1 MDAQE
6 ERFYAST
13 PDRSET
19 NSPRSHM
26 SSPNSNSSINV
37 TDQSI
42 SLTQH
47 QQNLETLNRMG
58 MFFHAQ
64 QMHLNQFDAVK
75 RLGLTQVPSV
85 SQGPRH
91 TIDAILGLN
100 GQRPVSRVSEF
111 EPRQERECEPVPV
124 SPGAVESAGEGSC
137 NSNDGYSQRAD
148 DKSPAGSDED
158 APRPGSTDNKKKHR
172 RNRTTFTTY
181 QLHELERAFE
191 KSHYPDVYSREEL
204 AMKVNLPEVRVQVW
218 FQNRRAKWRRQEKM
232 EAARLGLSEYGCG
245 AGGMPRLSGLG
256 LPVDPWLAP
265 PLLTALP
272 GFLSHPPSGYPSYLT
287 PPAPAPAP
295 PAPPDPRSSSIAAL
309 RMKAKEHVE
318 NISKGLTMV

>member
-1 MDAQE
+1 MDAKDDY
-6 ERFYAST
+6 FAHS
-13 PDRSET
+13 PDRSENNT
-19 NSPRSHM
+19 PTSCHSRPDSP
-26 SSPNSNSSINV
+26 INV
-37 TDQSI
+37 TENI
-42 SLTQH
+42 SLSQH

-58 MFFHAQ
+58 MFYAQ
-64 QMHLNQFDAVK
+64 QMQLQNFDAVK
-75 RLGLTQVPSV
+75 SRLGLTQVQSV
-85 SQGPRH
+85 NQGPRH

-100 GQRPVSRVSEF
+100 GQRQRVSEF
-111 EPRQERECEPVPV
+111 EARREGERDRDSEAVSV

-137 NSNDGYSQRAD
+137 NSNDGFRTSN
-148 DKSPAGSDED
+148 KSPPPSDEE
-158 APRPGSTDNKKKHR
+158 PRPGSAADSKKKHR

-245 AGGMPRLSGLG
+245 GALGRLGAGLG

-272 GFLSHPPSGYPSYLT
+272 GIIL
-287 PPAPAPAP
+287 A
-295 PAPPDPRSSSIAAL
+295 
-309 RMKAKEHVE
+309 VE
-318 NISKGLTMV
+318 